1 MHCQILPIITFI
13 TTVAC
18 KEVNRG
24 KMNTNYSNT
33 TMNVHVYVHVNSIHH
48 FLHVSQK
55 VLNINILY
63 SVCETLIK
71 QNIVLNQSTVS
82 TEKWLASLF

>member
-33 TMNVHVYVHVNSIHH
+33 TTDECTCLYTCKVHTPFSTCILKSIIYKHII
-48 FLHVSQK
+48 Q
-55 VLNINILY
+55 
-63 SVCETLIK
+63 CT
-71 QNIVLNQSTVS
+71 
-82 TEKWLASLF
+82 